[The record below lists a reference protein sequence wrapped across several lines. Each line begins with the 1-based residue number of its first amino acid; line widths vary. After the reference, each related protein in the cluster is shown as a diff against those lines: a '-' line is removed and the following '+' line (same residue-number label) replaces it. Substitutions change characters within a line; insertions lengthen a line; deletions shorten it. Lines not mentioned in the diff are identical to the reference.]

1 MNAVELAEHAG
12 ITYRQVD
19 LWSNAGLL
27 KPTNQGAGTGR
38 QRDYPPTE
46 VQVAVGITQL
56 LRAGLT
62 LQAAAKI
69 ARRGRAHVVAVWQ
82 ALSQALEEAS

>member
-12 ITYRQVD
+12 ISYRQVD
-19 LWSNAGLL
+19 QWSNAGLL
-27 KPTNQGAGTGR
+27 RPRNQGTGIGR
-38 QRDYPPTE
+38 RRDYPPAE
-46 VQVAVGITQL
+46 VQVAVGIAQL

-62 LQAAAKI
+62 LQVAAKV
-69 ARRGRAHVVAVWQ
+69 ARRGRGQVVAVWQ